1 MDWKNYSLKTQNA
14 DWAFLDEML
23 RRSKI
28 KKFELSDFLKI
39 INTKDMSSKIGVVII
54 YTNKYFFQIL
64 MKLFGLND
72 FKNKPYIN
80 FFAV

>member
-28 KKFELSDFLKI
+28 KKFVLSDFFENYQHKRYVLENWSRNHLHKQVFFSNFDEI
-39 INTKDMSSKIGVVII
+39 IRIE
-54 YTNKYFFQIL
+54 
-64 MKLFGLND
+64 
-72 FKNKPYIN
+72 
-80 FFAV
+80 